1 MTLKGAKKRLKE
13 NKEGTVYNFT
23 VIQSLKQ
30 IRSMLV
36 DIREDLDN
44 L

>member
-1 MTLKGAKKRLKE
+1 MTLKGAKKKMKE
-13 NKEGTVYNFT
+13 NREGTVYNFK
-23 VIQSLKQ
+23 VIQTLKQ

-36 DIREDLDN
+36 EIREDLDD